1 MFFPQ
6 FAQTATE
13 TDGKRDCHLPIVD
26 CIVRSIARYTEQ
38 CETRMG
44 NKIDRATGLGGKTM
58 NYRMA
63 ISIIILFAGCMAP
76 VHIAGQATGQ
86 KGTASPQPVVQ
97 KSVDWQGGCGSTDGG
112 MVYAQ
117 DSHPY
122 GKIAESDGV
131 QILPRDSHD
140 PRQVQAAYAE
150 AKAKGLTLGMDGFL
164 WKITQVSCD
173 ELRVVQLTNGITLVA
188 FMNDPKSH
196 VLVFEGELKAGDAQ
210 SGAILFGHVVY
221 LADFKPIPLSSG
233 FDAGGRCQFTEQP
246 VPPSVVTSLA
256 AEKAF
261 EKINWMTRISFV
273 DCHANT
279 KADDG
284 HLYQVDV
291 RFRAAK
297 MIASKPAPDYP
308 ANHQP

>member
-1 MFFPQ
+1 
-6 FAQTATE
+6 
-13 TDGKRDCHLPIVD
+13 
-26 CIVRSIARYTEQ
+26 
-38 CETRMG
+38 
-44 NKIDRATGLGGKTM
+44 
-58 NYRMA
+58 
-63 ISIIILFAGCMAP
+63 
-76 VHIAGQATGQ
+76 
-86 KGTASPQPVVQ
+86 
-97 KSVDWQGGCGSTDGG
+97 

-221 LADFKPIPLSSG
+221 LADFKPIPFLPVSMREAVVNSQSS
-233 FDAGGRCQFTEQP
+233 
-246 VPPSVVTSLA
+246 L
-256 AEKAF
+256 
-261 EKINWMTRISFV
+261 
-273 DCHANT
+273 
-279 KADDG
+279 
-284 HLYQVDV
+284 
-291 RFRAAK
+291 FRLLW
-297 MIASKPAPDYP
+297 
-308 ANHQP
+308 

>member
-1 MFFPQ
+1 
-6 FAQTATE
+6 
-13 TDGKRDCHLPIVD
+13 
-26 CIVRSIARYTEQ
+26 
-38 CETRMG
+38 
-44 NKIDRATGLGGKTM
+44 M

-63 ISIIILFAGCMAP
+63 ISSIILFAGFMAP

-86 KGTASPQPVVQ
+86 KGTASPQPMVQ

-122 GKIAESDGV
+122 GTIAESDGV
-131 QILPRDSHD
+131 QVLPKNSQD

-173 ELRVVQLTNGITLVA
+173 ELRVVQMTNGITVVA

-196 VLVFEGELKAGDAQ
+196 VLVFEGELKAGDAHT
-210 SGAILFGHVVY
+210 GAIQFARTVY
-221 LADFKPIPLSSG
+221 LKDWKPIPLIPGSG
-233 FDAGGRCQFTEQP
+233 DGCDFTEQP
-246 VPPSVVTSLA
+246 VPPSVVTSQA

-261 EKINWMTRISFV
+261 EKINWMTRIWLV

-279 KADDG
+279 KTVDG

-297 MIASKPAPDYP
+297 MIASIPASDHP

>member
-1 MFFPQ
+1 
-6 FAQTATE
+6 
-13 TDGKRDCHLPIVD
+13 
-26 CIVRSIARYTEQ
+26 
-38 CETRMG
+38 
-44 NKIDRATGLGGKTM
+44 M
-58 NYRMA
+58 NCRMA
-63 ISIIILFAGCMAP
+63 ISSIILFAGLMAP
-76 VHIAGQATGQ
+76 VHIAGQVTGQ
-86 KGTASPQPVVQ
+86 RGTASPQPVVQ

-122 GKIAESDGV
+122 GTIAESDGV
-131 QILPRDSHD
+131 QILPRNSQD

-150 AKAKGLTLGMDGFL
+150 AKTKGLTLGMDGFL
-164 WKITQVSCD
+164 WKIKQVSCD
-173 ELRVVQLTNGITLVA
+173 LLKVLQMDNGDAVVA
-188 FMNDPKSH
+188 FYQNGPGYP
-196 VLVFEGELKAGDAQ
+196 VLTFEGELVSGNAQ
-210 SGAILFGHVVY
+210 SGAILFGHFVY
-221 LADFKPIPLSSG
+221 LADFKPIPLPPG

-246 VPPSVVTSLA
+246 VPPSVVTLQA

-279 KADDG
+279 KTAGG

-297 MIASKPAPDYP
+297 MIASESAPDRP